1 MRSLVSTVRYES
13 MNLWKLF
20 HYLVINIVK
29 GNTVV
34 YIAGGYFHCQNNT
47 VNIAGGMSFVGQLLL
62 VVALYEQTAV
72 GVSGTDSNALLLC
85 FLLSLL

>member
-1 MRSLVSTVRYES
+1 MRSLVSTVCYES

-29 GNTVV
+29 RNTVM
-34 YIAGGYFHCQNNT
+34 YIARGYFHCQNNT
-47 VNIAGGMSFVGQLLL
+47 VNIAGSVRFVSKLLL

-72 GVSGTDSNALLLC
+72 GVCCTDGNSFLLG